1 MIRLQINI
9 ELYAS
14 YVYLSM
20 SFYFDRDDVALPN
33 IAKFFKHQSDEEREH
48 ATELMRVQ
56 NLRGGRVV
64 LQDIQKPE
72 KDEWGTALKAFEAA
86 LALEKF
92 NNESLLK
99 LHTVAGGHNDAHLT
113 DFIEE
118 KYLDEQVTDYRFSE
132 DFKFSF
138 TGQVDQRVRSHRRQ
152 PQESRPRSRR
162 VRFRQGALLRLN
174 LKFPLPNS
182 HFLLLL
188 VHNNL
193 RLLQFIFR

>member
-1 MIRLQINI
+1 MPESLSRQNYHEEVEAAVNKQINI

-20 SFYFDRDDVALPN
+20 AFYFERDDVSLLN
-33 IAKFFKHQSDEEREH
+33 ISKFFKKQSDEEREH

-72 KDEWGTALKAFEAA
+72 KDEWGSALEAFQAA
-86 LALEKF
+86 LSLEKF

-99 LHTVAGGHNDAHLT
+99 LHSIAGSRNDAHLT

-118 KYLDEQVTDYRFSE
+118 KYLDEQVRSINQFAHYVTTL
-132 DFKFSF
+132 K
-138 TGQVDQRVRSHRRQ
+138 RVGKGMG
-152 PQESRPRSRR
+152 E
-162 VRFRQGALLRLN
+162 
-174 LKFPLPNS
+174 
-182 HFLLLL
+182 
-188 VHNNL
+188 
-193 RLLQFIFR
+193 FIFDKEALE